1 MDAEAAARSV
11 QAGTAVGLP
20 KAQDGRVEMLRVL
33 RVARQS
39 ALKARTQ
46 AANQFHALVVTA
58 PEPLRAQLR
67 TESLAQGITRAVA
80 FRCGTA
86 PATPLV
92 ATKLA
97 LQSLA
102 RRHQQLRAEI
112 EALDAQLAPL
122 VARAAPQLLT
132 VKGVGTETAATLL
145 VAAGDNP
152 DRLRSE
158 AAFARLCGVAPIP
171 ASSGNTTRH
180 RLHRGGNR
188 DANRALYLLA
198 VGRMGWD
205 PRTQAYVAR
214 RTAEG
219 RSKPEI
225 IRCLKRYL
233 ARELYQVLVST
244 VAPPAPMLA

>member
-1 MDAEAAARSV
+1 M
-11 QAGTAVGLP
+11 QAGTAVGTP
-20 KAQDGRVEMLRVL
+20 KTQDGPVEMLRVL

-46 AANQFHALVVTA
+46 AVNQFHSLVVTA
-58 PEPLRAQLR
+58 PAPLRARLR
-67 TESLAQGITRAVA
+67 CLALSQRIARAAA
-80 FRCGTA
+80 FRCD
-86 PATPLV
+86 PALPTPLV

-97 LQSLA
+97 LRSLA
-102 RRHQQLRAEI
+102 RRHRQLSAEI
-112 EALDAQLAPL
+112 EVLDAQLAQV
-122 VARAAPQLLT
+122 VARKAPQLLA
-132 VKGVGTETAATLL
+132 VKGVGTDTATALL
-145 VAAGDNP
+145 VATGDNP
-152 DRLRSE
+152 ERLRSE

-171 ASSGNTTRH
+171 ASSGQTTRH

-233 ARELYQVLVST
+233 ARELYPVLVGTPPRAT
-244 VAPPAPMLA
+244 VSP